1 VLDEKLISK
10 IGIPADAWDW
20 LIGREVQQ
28 DKDFYPLWPSA
39 WDYLDPP
46 YEINGH
52 PVRSGPGWVVMSAKN
67 LARFGH
73 LVATGGNW
81 KGEQLL
87 DPAWV
92 RSHSGGNGSGLH
104 GENRRYTAMGR
115 VTTEGID
122 MRFSI
127 ARESLVPQDVFVGP
141 VNLKRMV

>member
-1 VLDEKLISK
+1 MLDEKIMSK
-10 IGIPADAWDW
+10 VGIPADAWEW
-20 LIGREVQQ
+20 LTGRDVQQ
-28 DKDFYPLWPSA
+28 DREFYPELPNA
-39 WDYLDPP
+39 WDYLDPS

-52 PVRSGPGWVVMSAKN
+52 PVRSGPGWAVMSARD

-87 DPAWV
+87 EPAWV
-92 RSHSGGNGSGLH
+92 RPHSGGNGSGLH
-104 GENRRYTAMGR
+104 GESRHYTAMGR

-122 MRFSI
+122 MRFLT

-141 VNLKRMV
+141 VKLTRMV